1 MDEFINASGLRR
13 RTQLQPTGQ
22 SELEL
27 MAPDSYLVLRSPDT
41 YLVHRSPDTYLVQFI
56 HTLHTPYTQITCSN
70 KYYYIYFKYNLDIWH
85 TILSAHRAFHK
96 FLKPKSVFTL

>member
-56 HTLHTPYTQITCSN
+56 HTLHTPYTHLVPMTARGN
-70 KYYYIYFKYNLDIWH
+70 YTMMVKDHLFK
-85 TILSAHRAFHK
+85 
-96 FLKPKSVFTL
+96 